1 MGRGCYGCFG
11 PREQANAA
19 GLARWFQSSGERS
32 AEEVG
37 QLFAGFTAYAEPFR
51 SAITDLGGTRG
62 ARRTGGGGFI
72 AAGGA
77 ATGRASFLPAGPRME
92 ATDDDGR

>member
-19 GLARWFQSSGERS
+19 GLARWFQSTGERS

-77 ATGRASFLPAGPRME
+77 GAARTSYLPAARRME
-92 ATDDDGR
+92 GIDDGDR

>member
-11 PREQANAA
+11 PREQANAS
-19 GLARWFQSSGERS
+19 GLARYLQASGDRS

-51 SAITDLGGTRG
+51 STITDLGGTRG
-62 ARRTGGGGFI
+62 ARRPGGGGTGGGGNS
-72 AAGGA
+72 
-77 ATGRASFLPAGPRME
+77 ATGRTAYLPVAPQTEGF
-92 ATDDDGR
+92 DDDDR